1 MIPKSLVLAALSIIS
16 SAARA
21 LDKDVLADHLRESYN
36 IPSSIEIAFSTP
48 AEAGVPGF
56 KKSLVTFRRGES
68 ASDEA
73 LWLSDNGRHYVM
85 GGFKD
90 LKVSP
95 DNERLTKMDL
105 SASATRGPADAPVT
119 VVQFTDFQCPFCQR
133 GFELMRDQV
142 LKEFAGKVRWVY
154 KALPLTGIHPWAEPA
169 AVAVECAKLQGDDKF
184 WAMHDRFFESQ
195 REITPENIDA
205 KAAGIIKEAKG
216 DVSKFE
222 TCFEA
227 KKTLGAVGRD
237 TTEAEALGISGTP
250 AFLVNGHM
258 AAGGANY
265 QEIKRLVEES
275 LKGRHGKI

>member
-1 MIPKSLVLAALSIIS
+1 MILKTLIIAALAVIPSGA
-16 SAARA
+16 SALNKDA
-21 LDKDVLADHLRESYN
+21 LIEHLRESYN
-36 IPSSIEIAFSTP
+36 IPSIIDISFSTP
-48 AEAGVPGF
+48 VEAGVPGF
-56 KKSLVTFRRGES
+56 KKATVTFRRGES
-68 ASDEA
+68 MSEEA

-90 LKVSP
+90 LKVQP
-95 DNERLTKMDL
+95 DNDRLAKMDL
-105 SASATRGPADAPVT
+105 SSSAARGPKGAPVT

-154 KALPLTGIHPWAEPA
+154 KSLPLTSIHPWAEPA
-169 AVAVECAKLQGDDKF
+169 AVAAECAKLQGDDKF
-184 WAMHDRFFESQ
+184 WAMHDGFFTAQ
-195 REITPENIDA
+195 REISLENIDQ
-205 KAAGIIKEAKG
+205 KAAALIKEAKG
-216 DVSKFE
+216 DVPMFE

-237 TTEAEALGISGTP
+237 SAEAESLGISGTP
-250 AFLVNGHM
+250 AFLVNGHL

-265 QEIKRLVEES
+265 PEIKRLIEEA